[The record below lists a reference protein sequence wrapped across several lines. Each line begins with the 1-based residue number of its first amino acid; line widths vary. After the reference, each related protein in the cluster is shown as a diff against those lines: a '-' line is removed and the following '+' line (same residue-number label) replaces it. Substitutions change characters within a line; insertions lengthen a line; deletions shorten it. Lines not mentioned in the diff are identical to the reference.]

1 MPKTLALCPIISGEM
16 RSFLFFVF
24 IYVLWFGFVSHAFA
38 QTSNFTSSL
47 TVAPGY
53 RGIDY
58 RASGRDDLTSATV
71 DLDLDARYSID
82 FETLSLELGYSYN
95 WRPFI
100 VDLLDWEVLIN
111 PTIDDAT
118 GAPIELRG
126 GSHVLKGE
134 SDKLS
139 HQSHTFTALLSLG
152 RAPLQ
157 VDVSGGSLLDF
168 TLLNYLGTLR
178 HVQAF
183 FQPSF
188 SLSFAGDIIGTFRH
202 RLLGNWSYL
211 DIDYDYLMG
220 DIELGLISGGPDPY
234 IDARANYRIVDY
246 FKRTDNEGETKIL
259 AQIGGRTG
267 LLGSIASTFFYYP
280 QVGLLWE
287 VDDNRSRPSVVDLL
301 LLARIDLRQELADW
315 VDLEASYGLELDVS
329 GLRETSLIDQEVK
342 AGLKLYF
349 PPQGGRG
356 SPSRDGVRNPFK
368 DMDRT
373 ITERDKKV
381 RKGP

>member
-1 MPKTLALCPIISGEM
+1 
-16 RSFLFFVF
+16 
-24 IYVLWFGFVSHAFA
+24 
-38 QTSNFTSSL
+38 
-47 TVAPGY
+47 
-53 RGIDY
+53 
-58 RASGRDDLTSATV
+58 LTSATV

-82 FETLSLELGYSYN
+82 FEALSLELGYSYN

-111 PTIDDAT
+111 PTTDKAT
-118 GAPIELRG
+118 GAPLELRG

-134 SDKLS
+134 SDKFS
-139 HQSHTFTALLSLG
+139 HQSHTFMALLSLG
-152 RAPLQ
+152 REPLV
-157 VDVSGGSLLDF
+157 VDISGGSLLDF
-168 TLLNYLGTLR
+168 TLLNYLGTLD

-220 DIELGLISGGPDPY
+220 DVELGLIRGGPDSH

-246 FKRTDNEGETKIL
+246 FKRTDNKVETKIL
-259 AQIGGRTG
+259 AQIGGRAG
-267 LLGSIASTFFYYP
+267 LLGSIASSFFYYP

-287 VDDNRSRPSVVDLL
+287 VDDNRARPSRVDFT

-315 VDLEASYGLELDVS
+315 VDLDLSYGLEADVS
-329 GLRETSLIDQEVK
+329 DLRETYLIDQEVK

-356 SPSRDGVRNPFK
+356 APSRDAVRSPFK
-368 DMDRT
+368 EMDRT
-373 ITERDKKV
+373 ITEREKKF